1 MRALTVIPGKANSA
15 AISDMPDPS
24 LEYGSILVKTIAVG
38 VCGTD
43 IEIVSGQY
51 GWLPEG
57 QDKLILG
64 HESLGEVVEAP
75 EGSGFAKGDHIVGIV
90 RRPDPVPCI
99 ACAGGEW
106 DMCRNGQYTERGI
119 KQRHGFASEHFRIE
133 PDYAIKLDPALGI
146 MGVLLEPTSVVAK
159 AWDHI
164 ERIGRRAIWQ
174 PKTVLITGAG
184 PIGLLAAMIS
194 VQRGYDTHVL
204 DKVADG
210 PKPDLVKELGATY
223 HTGKIDDLGFRPEI
237 VVECTGVSALI
248 VDSAIHMAPDGIVC
262 LCGVSSAGQ
271 KIELDMGTLN
281 REMVL
286 ENDVIFGSVNANRTH
301 WQMAADALA
310 KADKTW
316 LGKLISRRET
326 LDNWQAALKREPT
339 DIKVIIDF
347 TK

>member
-15 AISDMPDPS
+15 AISEMPDPA
-24 LEYGSILVKTIAVG
+24 LDYGSILVKTMAVG
-38 VCGTD
+38 ICGTD
-43 IEIVSGQY
+43 IEIISGEY

-57 QDKLILG
+57 QDRLILG
-64 HESLGEVVEAP
+64 HESLGVVEEAP
-75 EGSGFAKGDHIVGIV
+75 EGSGFAKGDFVVGIV

-99 ACAGGEW
+99 ACAHGEW

-119 KQRHGFASEHFRIE
+119 KQRNGFCAEYFRIE
-133 PDYAIKLDPALGI
+133 PDYAIKLDPSLG
-146 MGVLLEPTSVVAK
+146 MLGVLLEPTSVVAK

-184 PIGLLAAMIS
+184 PIGLLAAMIA
-194 VQRGYDTHVL
+194 QQKGYEVHVL
-204 DKVADG
+204 DRVADG

-223 HTGKIDDLGFRPEI
+223 HTGKIADLGFKPEV
-237 VVECTGVSALI
+237 VVECTGVSSLI
-248 VDSAIHMAPDGIVC
+248 VDASVSMAPDGIVC

-271 KIELDMGTLN
+271 KVTLDMGTLN
-281 REMVL
+281 RELVL
-286 ENDVIFGSVNANRTH
+286 ENDVIFGSVNANRAH
-301 WQMAADALA
+301 WQLAADALA

-316 LGKLISRRET
+316 LGKLISRREK

-347 TK
+347 TQ

>member
-15 AISDMPDPS
+15 AISEMPDPS
-24 LEYGSILVKTIAVG
+24 PDYGSILVKTIAVG

-43 IEIVSGQY
+43 IEIVSGEY
-51 GWLPEG
+51 GWLPDG

-64 HESLGEVVEAP
+64 HESLGVVEDAP
-75 EGSGFAKGDHIVGIV
+75 ADSGFVKGDHVVGIV

-99 ACAGGEW
+99 ACAHGEW
-106 DMCRNGQYTERGI
+106 DMCRNGLYTERGI
-119 KQRHGFASEHFRIE
+119 KQRHGYASEYFRIE
-133 PDYAIKLDPALGI
+133 PDYAIKLDPELGI

-174 PKTVLITGAG
+174 PKQVLVTGAG
-184 PIGLLAAMIS
+184 PIGLLAAMIG
-194 VQRGYDTHVL
+194 VQHGYEVHVL
-204 DKVADG
+204 DRVADG

-223 HTGKIDDLGFRPEI
+223 HTGAIDQLGFKPEV
-237 VVECTGVSALI
+237 VVECTGVSSLI
-248 VDSAIHMAPDGIVC
+248 VDSATNMAPDGIAC

-271 KIELDMGTLN
+271 KVTIDMGSLN
-281 REMVL
+281 RELVL
-286 ENDVIFGSVNANRTH
+286 ENDVIFGSVNANRAH
-301 WQMAADALA
+301 WQLAAEALA

-316 LGKLISRRET
+316 LGKLISRRES
-326 LDNWQAALKREPT
+326 LDNWQQALVRQPT

-347 TK
+347 TQ